1 MERNIGNID
10 RVIRAALGLMLVI
23 GALTGVVGPWAW
35 LGAALLLTA
44 VVSYCPLYSLLQ
56 LVRQPRD

>member
-35 LGAALLLTA
+35 VGAALLLTA
-44 VVSYCPLYSLLQ
+44 VVSYCPL
-56 LVRQPRD
+56 